1 MRSEVMN
8 TSPVNWIAAYNLLFV
23 LLDRADTPT
32 YKSGSNFLRMAQQID
47 PGVPSYEQL
56 MQILR
61 QQGKS
66 TSRKSF
72 YWDIIRGLP
81 EQQRFQLYRLFIDD
95 LEPHAKDEIDAI
107 RAIVFGG
114 GKAVPI
120 TVVPLELWNSEKL
133 NNSLKDID
141 HAIDAQQYNRATTLA
156 YTCLEGLYK
165 AYVHKHIPLKSNLS
179 DLMQLCKAVKDDLVE
194 KLKVRGPFPEQIV
207 NAIPTL
213 TNAVANSR
221 NGFSESHFADDA
233 QKWLAIF
240 ARDMTNSIGRLLL
253 HFI

>member
-1 MRSEVMN
+1 MQSSN
-8 TSPVNWIAAYNLLFV
+8 VNWIAAYNRLFA
-23 LLDRADTPT
+23 LLDKSGTPT
-32 YKSGSNFLRMAQQID
+32 YYSGPNFIRMAQQVES
-47 PGVPSYEQL
+47 GVPSYEQL
-56 MQILR
+56 LPMLQR
-61 QQGKS
+61 QGKS
-66 TSRKSF
+66 TSRKAY
-72 YWDIIRGLP
+72 YWDILMGLQEP
-81 EQQRFQLYRLFIDD
+81 QRFSLFRLFIDA
-95 LEPHAKDEIDAI
+95 LEPHEKNEVDSI

-114 GKAVPI
+114 GYAVPTTI
-120 TVVPLELWNSEKL
+120 VPLDLWNSEKL

-141 HAIDAQQYNRATTLA
+141 HAIDAQHYNRATTLA

-165 AYVHKHIPLKSNLS
+165 AYVHRHVPAQSGLS
-179 DLMQLCKAVKDDLVE
+179 DLMPLCKAVKDDIAE
-194 KLKVRGPFPEQIV
+194 KLKARGPFPEQIV

-233 QKWLAIF
+233 HKWLALF